1 MFGNLGDMMGMMK
14 KAKEIQGNLKKLQ
27 DEMATMEA
35 VGKSQEGHVE
45 AVASGD
51 MSIKKIIIN
60 PSLLTTDA
68 EIIQSQVTAAVNNAL
83 MQIKAIHQSKM
94 TEVTGGIKIPGLF

>member
-27 DEMATMEA
+27 DEMASMEA
-35 VGKSQEGHVE
+35 VGKSPEGHVE

-60 PSLLTTDA
+60 PSLLGTDA
-68 EIIQSQVTAAVNNAL
+68 DIIQAQVTTAVNNAL
-83 MQIKAIHQSKM
+83 AQIKTTHQAKM
-94 TEVTGGIKIPGLF
+94 AEVTGGIKIPGLF